1 MIMNSSQTS
10 ILSVDPGPN
19 GKLRHHCRNP
29 HCRMKL
35 REPTDNLRSA
45 FCCRG
50 CHASYYRKRCLVCEG
65 PFERVR
71 DDQRTCGRRKCKG
84 EFRRHSVRFWG
95 EWLPNPQIPGETL
108 SAPQNPIK
116 PGIKTHV
123 EGRRGWR
130 NSSSPIHA
138 PACVLDIEVFDRRW
152 EAATSSGGI
161 EIEVAR
167 LRSRALVSS

>member
-1 MIMNSSQTS
+1 MSGASAMP
-10 ILSVDPGPN
+10 SVDPGPN
-19 GKLRHHCRNP
+19 GKLRHRCRNP
-29 HCRMKL
+29 RCRMKL

-45 FCCRG
+45 FCCRLPRHLLPQALLG
-50 CHASYYRKRCLVCEG
+50 L
-65 PFERVR
+65 
-71 DDQRTCGRRKCKG
+71 RR
-84 EFRRHSVRFWG
+84 SVRAG
-95 EWLPNPQIPGETL
+95 SRRPAHLRAAQMQGRISASQGAPLGKMAPPVPGETL

-116 PGIKTHV
+116 PGIKTRA

-152 EAATSSGGI
+152 EAATSSDGI

-167 LRSRALVSS
+167 LRNRALVSP

>member
-1 MIMNSSQTS
+1 MNRFQTS
-10 ILSVDPGPN
+10 MLSVDPGPN

-29 HCRMKL
+29 HCRMKP
-35 REPTDNLRSA
+35 REPANNLRSA

-50 CHASYYRKRCLVCEG
+50 CHAIYYRKRCLVCEG

-84 EFRRHSVRFWG
+84 EFRRHRVRFWG
-95 EWLPNPQIPGETL
+95 KWLPVPGETL
-108 SAPQNPIK
+108 SSPQNPIK
-116 PGIKTHV
+116 PGIKTRI
-123 EGRRGWR
+123 EGDRGWR
-130 NSSSPIHA
+130 NSPSPIHA
-138 PACVLDIEVFDRRW
+138 PACVLDIEVFDRPW
-152 EAATSSGGI
+152 EAATSSDGI